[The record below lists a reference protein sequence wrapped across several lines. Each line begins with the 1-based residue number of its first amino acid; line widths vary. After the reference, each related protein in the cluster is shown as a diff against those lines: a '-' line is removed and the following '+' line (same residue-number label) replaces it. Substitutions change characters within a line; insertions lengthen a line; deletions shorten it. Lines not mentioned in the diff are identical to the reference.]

1 MPYQDVARYVS
12 TNETLKQTK
21 MSDDRW
27 QNKYRI
33 ESARATWHDYDGG
46 SYFIT
51 ICTKDREH
59 FFGEIVDGEM
69 VLSDIGKY
77 ADEQFNNVSSHYP
90 YAEIPSWTIMP
101 NHLHAI
107 VVISACRD
115 VARNVSEKPM
125 TDNVACNLS
134 HAESIC
140 SEGDVARYVSTDPS
154 DKNEYMA
161 ERSPKQG
168 SLAAVIRGLKSA
180 TTKYAN
186 EKDIYFAWQARFHDH
201 IIRDTSELNRI
212 ADYIENNVANWKEDE
227 FYTP

>member
-1 MPYQDVARYVS
+1 
-12 TNETLKQTK
+12 
-21 MSDDRW
+21 MSDDRF

-33 ESARATWHDYDGG
+33 ESARADWHDYDDG

-51 ICTKDREH
+51 ICTKNREH
-59 FFGEIVDGEM
+59 FFGEIVDGKI
-69 VLSDIGKY
+69 VLSDIGKF
-77 ADEQFNNVSSHYP
+77 ADEQFKNVSSHYP
-90 YAEIPSWTIMP
+90 YAEIPLWTIMP
-101 NHLHAI
+101 NHVHAI

-115 VARNVSEKPM
+115 VACNVFEKLT
-125 TDNVACNLS
+125 TDNDACNIS

-140 SEGDVARYVSTDPS
+140 SEGDVARYVSTNPT

-180 TTKYAN
+180 VTKYAN
-186 EKDIYFAWQARFHDH
+186 ENALDFSWQPRFHDH
-201 IIRDTSELNRI
+201 IVRDTPEMNRI
-212 ADYIENNVANWKEDE
+212 ADYIENNVANWKDDE

>member
-1 MPYQDVARYVS
+1 
-12 TNETLKQTK
+12 

-33 ESARATWHDYDGG
+33 ESARANWHDYDGG

-51 ICTKDREH
+51 ICTKNREH
-59 FFGEIVDGEM
+59 YFGEIVDEEM

-77 ADEQFNNVSSHYP
+77 VDEQFKNVTSHYP
-90 YAEIPSWTIMP
+90 YAEIPLWTIMP
-101 NHLHAI
+101 NHVHAI

-115 VARNVSEKPM
+115 VACNVSP
-125 TDNVACNLS
+125 T
-134 HAESIC
+134 ESIC
-140 SEGDVARYVSTDPS
+140 SEGDVARYVSTNPT

-180 TTKYAN
+180 VTKYAN
-186 EKDIYFAWQARFHDH
+186 ENEILFAWQPRFHDH
-201 IIRDTSELNRI
+201 IIRDNSELNRI
-212 ADYIENNVANWKEDE
+212 ADYIENNVANWKDDE
-227 FYTP
+227 FYTPR